1 MKKGKNVLIPFPFT
15 DLKGNKNRQ
24 AVVLYA
30 NELDVTVCFI
40 TTELKWQ
47 EAFDILLTPTIKNG
61 LKVTSIIRVCKIA
74 TIDTDLILG
83 ELGEL
88 TQMQIKD
95 LNKSLINL
103 LQLK

>member
-1 MKKGKNVLIPFPFT
+1 MNKGKIVLIPFPFT
-15 DLKGNKNRQ
+15 DLKGNKNRP

-30 NELDVTVCFI
+30 NDLDVTICFI

-47 EAFDILLTPTIKNG
+47 EEFDITLTPTELNG
-61 LKVTSIIRVCKIA
+61 LKAKSLIRINKIA

-83 ELGEL
+83 ELGDL
-88 TQMQIKD
+88 TSIQIKE

>member
-1 MKKGKNVLIPFPFT
+1 MKKGTIVLIPFPFT
-15 DLKGNKNRQ
+15 DLKGNKNRP

-40 TTELKWQ
+40 TSELKWQ
-47 EAFDILLTPTIKNG
+47 EEFDITLTPTDKNG
-61 LKVTSIIRVCKIA
+61 LKTNSLIRVCKIA
-74 TIDTDLILG
+74 TVDTDLILG

-88 TQMQIKD
+88 TQVQVKD

>member
-1 MKKGKNVLIPFPFT
+1 MKKGSIVLIPFPFT
-15 DLKGNKNRQ
+15 DLKGNKNRP

-47 EAFDILLTPTIKNG
+47 EEFDITITPTDKNG
-61 LKVTSIIRVCKIA
+61 LKAISLIRVCKIA
-74 TIDTDLILG
+74 TIDTDLVLG

-88 TQMQIKD
+88 TQIQIKD